1 MDRQQEFVLRTIEE
15 RDIRFVRLWFTD
27 VVGTLKSVAVAPAE
41 LEGAF
46 GEGIGFDGSAIEGFA
61 RQWRPRGL
69 VLVLAEVIYTVT
81 DPPLRVTRRIVPT
94 LNLGG
99 VRIDLAFI
107 VLFLVT
113 TTLMGLRF

>member
-1 MDRQQEFVLRTIEE
+1 MGAIWQVVSSLLFVFFLLLIG
-15 RDIRFVRLWFTD
+15 RLVLDW
-27 VVGTLKSVAVAPAE
+27 VQV
-41 LEGAF
+41 
-46 GEGIGFDGSAIEGFA
+46 FA

>member
-1 MDRQQEFVLRTIEE
+1 MSALWQFISSLLFIFFLFL
-15 RDIRFVRLWFTD
+15 IGRLI
-27 VVGTLKSVAVAPAE
+27 
-41 LEGAF
+41 LEWVQM
-46 GEGIGFDGSAIEGFA
+46 FA
-61 RQWRPRGL
+61 RQWRPTGL

-107 VLFLVT
+107 VLFLIT

>member
-1 MDRQQEFVLRTIEE
+1 MGAIWQVVSSLLFVFFLLLIG
-15 RDIRFVRLWFTD
+15 RLVLDW
-27 VVGTLKSVAVAPAE
+27 VQV
-41 LEGAF
+41 
-46 GEGIGFDGSAIEGFA
+46 FA
-61 RQWRPRGL
+61 RQWRPRGP

>member
-1 MDRQQEFVLRTIEE
+1 MGAIWQVVSSLLFVFFLLLIG
-15 RDIRFVRLWFTD
+15 RLVLDW
-27 VVGTLKSVAVAPAE
+27 VQV
-41 LEGAF
+41 
-46 GEGIGFDGSAIEGFA
+46 FA

-69 VLVLAEVIYTVT
+69 VLVLAEAIYTVT